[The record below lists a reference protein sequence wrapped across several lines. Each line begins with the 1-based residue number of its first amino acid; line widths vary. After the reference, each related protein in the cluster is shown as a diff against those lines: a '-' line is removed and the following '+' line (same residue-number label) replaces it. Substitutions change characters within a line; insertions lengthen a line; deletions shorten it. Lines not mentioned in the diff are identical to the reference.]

1 MRPASLVALFLIAA
15 AVSDASAQE
24 PVGTD
29 GTAAAAGVAGVQDQ
43 APPAAFATAGP
54 SLRTRIGR
62 LFTGAVVG
70 GWVGYFASHVAVSD
84 WENRTGVT
92 SYRRTW
98 TTGGVLL
105 GVAVG
110 YLISPGGGHGPAIA
124 QPGLGASRKRI
135 ERDEIERSGATD
147 AYQLIRSIRKEWLI
161 PRGQNSFRESAR
173 GFADFD
179 QPLSVTPGA
188 DHILVYLDNA
198 RLGGTQHLEEVAL
211 DMVGHIEFIDGAEAV
226 FRWGTGHVHGVILL
240 TSLSATADR
249 D

>member
-1 MRPASLVALFLIAA
+1 MRPACSIALVLITA
-15 AVSDASAQE
+15 AVSEASAQE

-29 GTAAAAGVAGVQDQ
+29 GTAAAAHVVGVQDL
-43 APPAAFATAGP
+43 APPAAVMAVGP

-70 GWVGYFASHVAVSD
+70 GWVGYFVSHVAVSD
-84 WENRTGVT
+84 WENRSGVT

-98 TTGGVLL
+98 TSGGVLL
-105 GVAVG
+105 GVAAG
-110 YLISPGGGHGPAIA
+110 YLLSHGGQPPAA
-124 QPGLGASRKRI
+124 VAPALSASRKRI
-135 ERDEIERSGATD
+135 ERDEIERSGAAD

-161 PRGQNSFRESAR
+161 PRGMNSFRESAR

-179 QPLSVTPGA
+179 QPLSVTAGA
-188 DHILVYLDNA
+188 DHILVYFDNA
-198 RLGGTQHLEEVAL
+198 RLGGTQHLEEIAL
-211 DMVGHIEFIDGAEAV
+211 DLVGHIEFIDGPEAV

-249 D
+249 G